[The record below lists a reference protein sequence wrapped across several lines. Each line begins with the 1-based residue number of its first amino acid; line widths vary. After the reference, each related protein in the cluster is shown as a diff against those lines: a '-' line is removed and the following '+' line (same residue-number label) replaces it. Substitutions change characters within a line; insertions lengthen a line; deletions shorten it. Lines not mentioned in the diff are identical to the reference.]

1 MQVKP
6 ISKPGDDPHDVVVV
20 APDAVRVAPSDEEL
34 SSLLQQ
40 AARHR
45 SDSQT
50 PADADESSAGP
61 AIPPVDTSFR
71 AAAVGDVQAPPHR
84 RSMGRGAIR
93 TFTALLLAGSI
104 AVTAFAWRS
113 WGDTAQKQIAKW
125 ATQAVLTAT
134 QSPDEPAPAAEP
146 VQPEMQAAANAESPQ
161 PAPVAETAQESAP
174 PAAAA
179 PSPDST
185 QLLQSMARDVASL
198 GQEVEQLKA
207 SIAQLRA
214 GQEQMSRDV
223 AKAAEIKASEIKTS
237 APNVRPR
244 KPAPSRAATAPA
256 RKLKPPPRA
265 VAAPSLPQSIAPYV
279 PPPQPQPIQRQADPE
294 LASVPRPP
302 MPLR

>member
-1 MQVKP
+1 MQSTLIP
-6 ISKPGDDPHDVVVV
+6 KPGDDPHDVVVV

-34 SSLLQQ
+34 SDLLQQ

-45 SDSQT
+45 SDSQMT
-50 PADADESSAGP
+50 RVDADESAGP

-71 AAAVGDVQAPPHR
+71 AAAVGDVQAPIQG
-84 RSMGRGAIR
+84 RSRGRGVIR
-93 TFTALLLAGSI
+93 TLTALLLAGSI

-134 QSPDEPAPAAEP
+134 QSPDEPAPAAQP
-146 VQPEMQAAANAESPQ
+146 VQPELQAVAANVESAQ
-161 PAPVAETAQESAP
+161 PAPVAESAP
-174 PAAAA
+174 PTAAA

-207 SIAQLRA
+207 SIAQIKA

-223 AKAAEIKASEIKTS
+223 AKASEIRASE
-237 APNVRPR
+237 PNVRPR

-256 RKLKPPPRA
+256 RKPKPPARPA
-265 VAAPSLPQSIAPYV
+265 VAASQPQSIAPYV
-279 PPPQPQPIQRQADPE
+279 PPPPAPQPQPVIQRQIDPE